1 MVCPHCGSEAGS
13 QSFCPSCSR
22 LVNSPLLGMHREL
35 AASRGKTYGADAI
48 AAAAATRARD
58 LAAARSPRAPAPGT
72 GASAATDTA
81 DRGAVSEAM
90 RKALDRRERKSKRKG
105 DEGDGGASSAALRAR
120 HSTASHTID
129 DTSAPP
135 PPLPQTK
142 PVAVDPTLERFPRP
156 VSVTVLALLNG
167 LAAVVLLGLAG
178 SLWDGEQLRPVARET
193 LPAYV
198 AGVVGVFH
206 ALAALGLWTMQPFG
220 RAFQKLLAFGWLFL
234 VPFGTVYALVVFA
247 FFGSTG
253 MTLLFSGRAPRS
265 MKAAE
270 IEAAR
275 KTLKLAPVMAIVL
288 FVLAILP
295 ALAMASFVSSMLPT
309 LIDMAISARESLG
322 GSTAAEVPPPVADP
336 DAQAV
341 ADVDAVMQAQA
352 AYASLGGGLYDR
364 LECVVTPAAC
374 LGTADPRTVAVLLDG
389 RFTQPERN
397 GYLFRL
403 VLGRRP
409 EVRPDGASATGVD
422 AYAYVATSVAGGR
435 LAVCGDSTGALVRL
449 DPDVAAS
456 LKTAKCPSPEE

>member
-35 AASRGKTYGADAI
+35 AASRGKTYGAEAI

-58 LAAARSPRAPAPGT
+58 LAAARSPRGPAPGT

-105 DEGDGGASSAALRAR
+105 DEGDGGASSAALRAA
-120 HSTASHTID
+120 HSTATHSIE
-129 DTSAPP
+129 DTSAP

-142 PVAVDPTLERFPRP
+142 PVAVDPTLDRFPRP
-156 VSVTVLALLNG
+156 MSVTVLALLNG

-178 SLWDGEQLRPVARET
+178 SLWDGEQLRPVVRET

-198 AGVVGVFH
+198 AGVVGVIH
-206 ALAALGLWTMQPFG
+206 ALAALGLWTMRPFG
-220 RAFQKLLAFGWLFL
+220 RGFQKLLAFGWLFL
-234 VPFGTVYALVVFA
+234 VPFGTVYALVLFA

-295 ALAMASFVSSMLPT
+295 ALAMASFASSMLPT
-309 LIDMAISARESLG
+309 LIDMAVSARESLG
-322 GSTAAEVPPPVADP
+322 GSTAAETPPPVADP

-374 LGTADPRTVAVLLDG
+374 LGTADPRTAAVLLDG

-422 AYAYVATSVAGGR
+422 AYAYVATSVAGGG
-435 LAVCGDSTGALVRL
+435 LAICGDSTGTLLRL
-449 DPDVAAS
+449 DPDVAVS